1 MEKLNLS
8 EKIENINA
16 IIKNSENG
24 KNTYK
29 KIITE
34 KNKVL
39 ILRKNTIKTLNN
51 NGIELNK
58 TYISYNST
66 PLLYNTIEKVLTENK
81 NIFQCIE

>member
-8 EKIENINA
+8 EKLDKINS

-24 KNTYK
+24 KNNYK
-29 KIITE
+29 RIVTE